1 MFSND
6 QTRDAVIRR
15 MRRVWGEDCSIQI
28 YGSGGRII
36 GEGGIVRFTD
46 LDDLENIM
54 KSRPALSGR
63 PVLSGETV
71 R

>member
-6 QTRDAVIRR
+6 QTRDAFIRR

-28 YGSGGRII
+28 YGSGGRIV
-36 GEGGIVRFTD
+36 GEGEIVRFM
-46 LDDLENIM
+46 DLEDLEKIM
-54 KSRPALSGR
+54 KSRPVSTESRAC
-63 PVLSGETV
+63 EV

>member
-28 YGSGGRII
+28 YGSGGRIV
-36 GEGGIVRFTD
+36 GEGEIVRFTD
-46 LDDLENIM
+46 LEDLEKIM
-54 KSRPALSGR
+54 KSRPVSTEIRAC
-63 PVLSGETV
+63 
-71 R
+71 